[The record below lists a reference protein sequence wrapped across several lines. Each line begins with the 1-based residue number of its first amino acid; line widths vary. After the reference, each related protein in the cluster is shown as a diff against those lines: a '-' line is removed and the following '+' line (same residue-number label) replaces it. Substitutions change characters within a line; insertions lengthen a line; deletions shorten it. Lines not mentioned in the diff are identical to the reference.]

1 MIFFFRFVEPID
13 GEFKTLAENENSNN
27 LQIDSI
33 EVAGDCCWEIE
44 SNDGDYETIDPED
57 PTDITIFYIHNI
69 YVYNDCS

>member
-13 GEFKTLAENENSNN
+13 GEFKTIPKNENSNN
-27 LQIDSI
+27 LRIDSI
-33 EVAGDCCWEIE
+33 EVSGDCCWEIE

-69 YVYNDCS
+69 YVYNDCD